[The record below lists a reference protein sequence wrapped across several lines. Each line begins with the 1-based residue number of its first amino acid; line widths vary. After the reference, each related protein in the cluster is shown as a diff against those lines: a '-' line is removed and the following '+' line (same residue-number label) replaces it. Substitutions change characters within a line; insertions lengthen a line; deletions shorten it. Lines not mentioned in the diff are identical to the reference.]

1 MIFYCRLDFVIKKT
15 DGAQFFLLCRGLL
28 EAISWELGVGRGGVG
43 SCDQVVWYRSN
54 MSQDV
59 IFQDPILKATGIF

>member
-43 SCDQVVWYRSN
+43 SCDQVV
-54 MSQDV
+54 
-59 IFQDPILKATGIF
+59 